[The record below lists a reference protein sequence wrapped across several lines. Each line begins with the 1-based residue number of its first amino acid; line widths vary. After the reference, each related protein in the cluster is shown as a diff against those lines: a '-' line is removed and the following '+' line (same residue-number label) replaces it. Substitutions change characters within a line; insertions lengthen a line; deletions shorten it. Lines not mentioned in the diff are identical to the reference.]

1 MSTSSIRR
9 SRGPSS
15 SKGKGKAPQTKST
28 QKQSVMKRLQSELM
42 SFTTAPP
49 PVCYSYLSLSSFP
62 FSFFSPSPI
71 LFTHPFRRISPP
83 LLFPFLSFLQGIS
96 AFPSDDSILQWSAQV
111 TGVKGTAYEEL
122 TYQLSIEFSSSYP
135 LTSPTVKFVTPIFH
149 PNVDSHGN
157 ICLDILKEEWSA
169 CYNVSTILLSI
180 QSLLGEPNPDSP
192 LNAIAADLS
201 RRSAAGLNFFFS
213 SSLLF
218 LYCYYFLLSTFSS
231 LSHSP
236 SLEYKEVVVSK
247 YKEFQ
252 SASKCK

>member
-15 SKGKGKAPQTKST
+15 GKGKGKAPQSKST

-49 PVCYSYLSLSSFP
+49 P
-62 FSFFSPSPI
+62 
-71 LFTHPFRRISPP
+71 
-83 LLFPFLSFLQGIS
+83 GIS
-96 AFPSDDSILQWSAQV
+96 AFPSDDSILQWSATI

-122 TYQLSIEFSSSYP
+122 TFNLSIEFPSSYP
-135 LTSPTVKFVTPIFH
+135 LTAPTVRFETPIFH

-157 ICLDILKEEWSA
+157 ICLDILKEQWSA
-169 CYNVSTILLSI
+169 CYNVSTVLLSI

-201 RRSAAGLNFFFS
+201 RRSAD
-213 SSLLF
+213 
-218 LYCYYFLLSTFSS
+218 
-231 LSHSP
+231 
-236 SLEYKEVVVSK
+236 EYKEVVVSK
-247 YKEFQ
+247 YNEYQATKN
-252 SASKCK
+252 KN